1 LHDILVLNANC
12 AIENWV
18 NVPTNSILTI
28 HGQTVM
34 VHPIQ
39 DRYYDRNPHHKR
51 SAAYVQTKGL
61 AANEK
66 NSAAKGGAPSTPAAG
81 MDQEILKRVHG
92 PTIPFGTNA
101 RPREI
106 EASSSTSHI
115 PRTRTPLSQ
124 SETQTQTA
132 QSDIRTVTAP
142 PPVARTN
149 SGQQTP
155 AQGNIKKK
163 RASLS
168 AVDANNHGPINP
180 SAFVDME
187 QSSSPL
193 QSPDPP
199 DTGYGNPNKI
209 AQFFPELNLA

>member
-1 LHDILVLNANC
+1 
-12 AIENWV
+12 
-18 NVPTNSILTI
+18 
-28 HGQTVM
+28 M

-66 NSAAKGGAPSTPAAG
+66 NPAAKGGAPSTPAAG

-92 PTIPFGTNA
+92 PTIPFGTSTRA
-101 RPREI
+101 RES
-106 EASSSTSHI
+106 EASSSAYHLT
-115 PRTRTPLSQ
+115 RTRTPLSQ
-124 SETQTQTA
+124 SETSTQTA

-168 AVDANNHGPINP
+168 AVDAPNYGPINP
-180 SAFVDME
+180 PAFMDVE

-193 QSPDPP
+193 QSLDSP